1 MYKSTNERF
10 TNLQGN
16 WKNLRLRI
24 QREKKSKEYDKKKP
38 YLAQK
43 VFRGSK
49 WWRIR
54 KTNDGYHIHINMVPF
69 ETDAEEKSVTF
80 FLLWSFLSPFFLL
93 PFFGHNPFQ
102 CRPVYELGEDVVGM
116 CLQIHLSMDTT
127 TVSKR
132 KWRYD
137 VCLLP
142 FLFSLFS
149 ITHFIIVSSVFIS
162 IFSFYVDSLFP
173 LCHSVFFCFL
183 LRPRKAS
190 TSFSLPSLS
199 FSTSNYYEIILA
211 IEIQI
216 FFFQSFGETY
226 FTFVPRGY
234 K

>member
-1 MYKSTNERF
+1 MDITFTST
-10 TNLQGN
+10 
-16 WKNLRLRI
+16 WSPLRRC
-24 QREKKSKEYDKKKP
+24 RR
-38 YLAQK
+38 K
-43 VFRGSK
+43 VC
-49 WWRIR
+49 
-54 KTNDGYHIHINMVPF
+54 D
-69 ETDAEEKSVTF
+69 F
-80 FLLWSFLSPFFLL
+80 FFALVISFPFFPASIFRTQPLSV
-93 PFFGHNPFQ
+93 Q
-102 CRPVYELGEDVVGM
+102 AWYELGEDVVGM